1 VSPLLNY
8 TTSVSVARTIGQVHA
23 LLVEGGARQI
33 MTTYDPVGT
42 PKGVT
47 FAIEVV
53 GGSRGFKLPVQAD
66 RVLAVM
72 KRDPKVRNTKYAS
85 PEQAERI
92 AWRIAK
98 DWLEA
103 QLAIVRTEMVT
114 FEQVMLPYMQAIDG
128 RTMYELYVEDQMALP
143 ALLPGG
149 D

>member
-1 VSPLLNY
+1 MPLLNY
-8 TTSVSVARTIGQVHA
+8 TTTVAVSRTIGAVHA

-33 MTTYDPVGT
+33 MTGYDAVGT
-42 PKGVT
+42 PTGVS
-47 FAIEVV
+47 FAIEVS
-53 GGSRGFKLPVQAD
+53 GGSRGFKLPVNAD

-72 KRDPKVRNTKYAS
+72 KRDPKVCNTKYAT

-114 FEQVMLPYMQAIDG
+114 FEQVMLPYMRSEDG
-128 RTMYELYVEDQMALP
+128 RTMYDLYVAHEAGLP
-143 ALLPGG
+143 ALMSG
-149 D
+149 DE